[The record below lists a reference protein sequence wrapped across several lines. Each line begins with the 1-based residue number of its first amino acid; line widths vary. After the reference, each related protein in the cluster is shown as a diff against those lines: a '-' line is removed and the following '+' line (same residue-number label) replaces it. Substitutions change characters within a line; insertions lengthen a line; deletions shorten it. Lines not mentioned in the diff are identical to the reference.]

1 MRSLMDDD
9 EHRRLVSLLLDG
21 LDDLYDQR
29 YAARQQSAEVWL
41 ARLLLTAAV
50 AYKDT
55 KLDKELQDAATALSA
70 IIRSGGAPPDQG
82 DAALAATDGLR
93 HTLAAEA

>member
-1 MRSLMDDD
+1 MDDD

-29 YAARQQSAEVWL
+29 YATRQQSSEVWL
-41 ARLLLTAAV
+41 ARLFAAAAI

-55 KLDKELQDAATALSA
+55 KWEKELQDVSTALSA
-70 IIRSGGAPPDQG
+70 IIRSGAAPADRG
-82 DAALAATDGLR
+82 DAALAATDGRR
-93 HTLAAEA
+93 HALAAEA